1 MFLISKFNSIA
12 NLSWHAQGGGPV
24 PWLDAD
30 TDAVEEM
37 RSKLAVWAASEMD
50 ASSLSVLPTDM
61 GNSCGFQDL
70 LDQFSRRFLK
80 ETLELDPD
88 VTVQVQSKSWKHEMI
103 PIFVYLA
110 PD

>member
-12 NLSWHAQGGGPV
+12 NLPWQAQSGGPV

-61 GNSCGFQDL
+61 RNSRGFQEL
-70 LDQFSRRFLK
+70 LDEFSRRFLK
-80 ETLELDPD
+80 ERLELDPD
-88 VTVQVQSKSWKHEMI
+88 VTVQVQSKSWQHKMT
-103 PIFVYLA
+103 PTLVYLA